1 MLRHLHSAPPPV
13 NTERTEEINHEL
25 KTGVANCPSPMRT
38 PKARHNIIDRS
49 NILSHIVKIKHGL
62 CSMPR
67 EFHPTDDVCR
77 DLRTPTARAKY
88 WRPSCLMCLDFFRMP
103 LRLTG
108 KDMISLKS
116 LRESG
121 NTTLTNHTK
130 TKPDVPRHT
139 KQNKPYNTISHKPYD
154 TIGDLKIPCD
164 YTRKA
169 SYGIIRTTV
178 LFLMAAACC

>member
-1 MLRHLHSAPPPV
+1 MNPKRGLQTAHPRCEHLKHDITS
-13 NTERTEEINHEL
+13 
-25 KTGVANCPSPMRT
+25 S
-38 PKARHNIIDRS
+38 IDLISYR
-49 NILSHIVKIKHGL
+49 IKIKHGF

-77 DLRTPTARAKY
+77 DLRTPTARAAY
-88 WRPSCLMCLDFFRMP
+88 RRPSCLMCLDFFRMP

-108 KDMISLKS
+108 KDKIRLKS

-121 NTTLTNHTK
+121 SMTLRIHTK

-164 YTRKA
+164 NTRKA
-169 SYGIIRTTV
+169 SYAPRSSS
-178 LFLMAAACC
+178 